1 MNSNLE
7 NEKENLTT
15 RRGMFQTYFVDFYSR
30 LLIAKISNKLVLFR
44 HVFLEAL
51 TQEKLN
57 SFKSIYPNF
66 IVVSFVNDYVTLI

>member
-7 NEKENLTT
+7 NEKENLIT

-30 LLIAKISNKLVLFR
+30 VLIANISNKLVLFR

-57 SFKSIYPNF
+57 SFIK
-66 IVVSFVNDYVTLI
+66 